1 MLLTV
6 EACILTQISPSKSCK
21 SMIQG
26 VLGLRLTAWVL
37 AVEVK
42 APNPKGTK
50 EPYTLNPK

>member
-6 EACILTQISPSKSCK
+6 EACILTQISPSK

-42 APNPKGTK
+42 TPNTKGTK
-50 EPYTLNPK
+50 EP